1 MQQSVR
7 FFFASQSFS
16 IGVNIGGKLQ
26 WTGFPS
32 TYGKQQNK
40 F

>member
-1 MQQSVR
+1 MQQSVSL
-7 FFFASQSFS
+7 FFASQSFS

-26 WTGFPS
+26 STGFPS
-32 TYGKQQNK
+32 TYRNQQNK